1 LRLGRGEIDAVLF
14 DLDGTLMDTD
24 DQAVESIARWLRRW
38 HIPHPDGMARRF
50 IMATEPVGS
59 VLIASVDSLGLDK
72 VLFGF
77 AAQVRRFRGLRDETH
92 FRIMP
97 GVEAVVKHLSKDYK
111 LGVVTTRSRPEAE
124 AFLDQFGLASCFQ
137 TVVTRETTWRLKP
150 HPAPLQF
157 AARALRAQ
165 PERCIMVGDSTVDM
179 KAGRRARMIGV
190 GVLCG
195 FGERS
200 QLEKSG
206 ARLVVERTAQIAEIL
221 Q

>member
-1 LRLGRGEIDAVLF
+1 LRLSRNEIDAVLF

-38 HIPHPDGMARRF
+38 HIPYPDRAARRL
-50 IMATEPVGS
+50 IMATEPAGS
-59 VLIASVDSLGLDK
+59 ALIALVDSLGLDK
-72 VLFGF
+72 ALFGF
-77 AAQVRRFRGLRDETH
+77 ADRVRRFRGLRDETH
-92 FRIMP
+92 FRIMS
-97 GVEAVVKHLSKDYK
+97 GVEDMLKHLGKDYK

-124 AFLDQFGLASCFQ
+124 AFLNQFGLVSCFQ

-150 HPAPLQF
+150 HPAPLLF
-157 AARALRAQ
+157 AARAMNAR
-165 PERCIMVGDSTVDM
+165 PERCIMIGDSTVDM
-179 KAGRRARMIGV
+179 KAARRARMIGV

-200 QLEKSG
+200 QLEKTG
-206 ARLVVERTAQIAEIL
+206 ARIIVERTAEVAEIL